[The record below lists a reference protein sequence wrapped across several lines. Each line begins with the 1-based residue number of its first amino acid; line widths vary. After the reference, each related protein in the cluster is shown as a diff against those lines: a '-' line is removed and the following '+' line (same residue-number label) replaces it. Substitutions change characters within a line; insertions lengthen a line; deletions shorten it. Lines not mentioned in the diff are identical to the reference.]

1 MSLINDA
8 LKRAKEAQHQLPPAE
23 APALQFRTV
32 EPNQAARHS
41 VGLLVPFGL
50 VGVALLLLVLV
61 WERAQER
68 RMNGELGKSRQIVA
82 SETVR
87 ATPAV
92 APVTVPVSATPAAPA
107 AKSAGAVPPSPTV
120 ASAQPKPGNTPEP
133 AVAAAPVVAAPTA
146 SAPPATNSAP
156 SPGVQPP
163 KPTLK
168 LQSIVFGSSKP
179 SAMINGKPLF
189 LGDHIGQFRVTSIS
203 EDSVT
208 LVGAGQTNILSLS
221 Q

>member
-8 LKRAKEAQHQLPPAE
+8 LKRAKEAQHQLPPTE
-23 APALQFRTV
+23 TPSLQFRPV
-32 EPNQAARHS
+32 EPSQSARHS

-50 VGVALLLLVLV
+50 AGIALLLLVLV

-68 RMNGELGKSRQIVA
+68 RMTAEAGKSRQIEAARTVA
-82 SETVR
+82 VSPAIAP
-87 ATPAV
+87 ATA
-92 APVTVPVSATPAAPA
+92 PVSATPAIPA
-107 AKSAGAVPPSPTV
+107 STTAVP
-120 ASAQPKPGNTPEP
+120 AQPKPSPSPEP
-133 AVAAAPVVAAPTA
+133 GAGKAPVMATQIA
-146 SAPPATNSAP
+146 SSPSTTNSAP
-156 SPGVQPP
+156 APEMPAP
-163 KPTLK
+163 KPITLK

-189 LGDHIGQFRVTSIS
+189 LGERIGKFRMTSIS

-208 LVGAGQTNILSLS
+208 LVGEGKTNVLSLS